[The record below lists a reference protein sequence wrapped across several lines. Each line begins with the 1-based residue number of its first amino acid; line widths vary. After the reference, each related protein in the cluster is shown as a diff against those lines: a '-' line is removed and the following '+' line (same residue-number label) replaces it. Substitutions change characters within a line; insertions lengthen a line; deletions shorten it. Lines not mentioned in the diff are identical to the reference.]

1 MHRYEI
7 TNIQDMSQYI
17 AALLA
22 RPASSKDSHLN
33 FVSDVVSQQE
43 IADML
48 KEVTG
53 KEVKPDYVTEEQAH
67 GYIAN
72 PDTIPERAKQSRFA
86 ADFWYIVRLQQ
97 GASSFLPLSI
107 QLLAVIVTRA
117 HCLHCRTGT
126 NKFRRHPSL
135 IHNDRFAEIKTTPL
149 RQYLQGIVEKSNAGQ

>member
-1 MHRYEI
+1 MA
-7 TNIQDMSQYI
+7 QYI

-22 RPASSKDSHLN
+22 RPSSSKDSHLN

-72 PDTIPERAKQSRFA
+72 PETIPERAKQSRFA

-97 GASSFLPLSI
+97 GAFLLPFLLFSAFRLTLLSI
-107 QLLAVIVTRA
+107 TSLLWA
-117 HCLHCRTGT
+117 GT

-135 IHNDRFAEIKTTPL
+135 IHNNRFPEIKTTPL
-149 RQYLQGIVEKSNAGQ
+149 RQYLQRIVEQNKAGQ

>member
-1 MHRYEI
+1 
-7 TNIQDMSQYI
+7 MSQYI

-67 GYIAN
+67 GYIAK
-72 PDTIPERAKQSRFA
+72 PERIAERAKRSRFA

-97 GASSFLPLSI
+97 GASPSSTPRV
-107 QLLAVIVTRA
+107 QLLAVNSTRT
-117 HCLHCRTGT
+117 HCLCRPQEPTSFAGT
-126 NKFRRHPSL
+126 LPSSTTTVFRRSRL
-135 IHNDRFAEIKTTPL
+135 RRCGSTCKGLWRRATRDSRDRRGCRA
-149 RQYLQGIVEKSNAGQ
+149 